1 MLLLLTQNM
10 IPSAPPSYDESQLRH
25 GQGQG
30 PPQATVP
37 APQVQVVREI
47 HYVEAPSFGHSPQV
61 AMCSACGVQVTKTC
75 SNNVDHF
82 TFYEGDNKHQQV
94 PEPGGLDD
102 HHHPVLSPGLS
113 LRMYSLLYGQLP

>member
-1 MLLLLTQNM
+1 M

-30 PPQATVP
+30 PPQVAVP

-47 HYVEAPSFGHSPQV
+47 HYVEAPTFGHSPQV
-61 AMCSACGVQVTKTC
+61 AMCSDCGVQVTSVFSST
-75 SNNVDHF
+75 NVHHF

-102 HHHPVLSPGLS
+102 HHHPMLSPGLS
-113 LRMYSLLYGQLP
+113 LRLYSLLYGQLP